1 MPEAMGP
8 ILVMASR
15 LGPPRLF
22 DGEAEAGAGVP
33 SWALVLRTGL
43 GLLILFFALREIRR
57 RTADAERLAFHLLAR
72 RFGLRKAER
81 KAVARLAQ
89 REGVDALGLLICES
103 AFVRATAGRS
113 EAKSAIVESK
123 PILLTKNEV
132 NELGRVAERL
142 FGFGAL
148 DRLEQHATRTE
159 EEHPHGDDEQPS
171 RWVA

>member
-8 ILVMASR
+8 ILIMASR

-22 DGEAEAGAGVP
+22 EGEAEAGSGVP
-33 SWALVLRTGL
+33 GWFLVLGSAL
-43 GLLILFFALREIRR
+43 GLLVLLLVMREIRR
-57 RTADAERLAFHLLAR
+57 RTVGAERLAFRLLAR
-72 RFGLRKAER
+72 RFGLRRAER
-81 KAVARLAQ
+81 KAVVRLAQ
-89 REGVDALGLLICES
+89 REGVEAVGLLICES

-123 PILLTKNEV
+123 PILLTSAEV
-132 NELGRVAERL
+132 SELGRVAERL
-142 FGFGAL
+142 FGFGAM

-159 EEHPHGDDEQPS
+159 EEHRHDDDERSP